1 MRRRRRRS
9 RKTPWH
15 FDDWDYRDYILE
27 RDVDSQSI
35 CSGQNIVTANNVNK
49 AVLPR
54 NTSFQI
60 QISGNISLSLVGAD
74 GNRRE
79 LFRSVQT
86 SLCGFHYYVFLLFI
100 LFFVFPPYHVNL
112 QIW

>member
-27 RDVDSQSI
+27 KDIDTLST
-35 CSGQNIVTANNVNK
+35 CSAQNITPRNQSLAL
-49 AVLPR
+49 LPG

-60 QISGNISLSLVGAD
+60 HISGNISIALVGAD
-74 GNRRE
+74 GGRQE
-79 LFRSVQT
+79 LFRSV
-86 SLCGFHYYVFLLFI
+86 
-100 LFFVFPPYHVNL
+100 
-112 QIW
+112 IWCQKKI

>member
-1 MRRRRRRS
+1 MRRRHRRS

-15 FDDWDYRDYILE
+15 FDDWDYRDYIIE
-27 RDVDSQSI
+27 RDVDTQST
-35 CSGQNIVTANNVNK
+35 CSAQNYTSSFPNK

-74 GNRRE
+74 GCRHE
-79 LFRSVQT
+79 LFRSVQ
-86 SLCGFHYYVFLLFI
+86 I
-100 LFFVFPPYHVNL
+100 
-112 QIW
+112 